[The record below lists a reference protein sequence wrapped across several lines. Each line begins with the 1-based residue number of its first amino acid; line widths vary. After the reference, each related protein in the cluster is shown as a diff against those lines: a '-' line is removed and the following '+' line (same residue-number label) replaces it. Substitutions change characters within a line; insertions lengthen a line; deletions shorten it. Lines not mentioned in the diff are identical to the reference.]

1 MTGDEAA
8 AEPTF
13 ERFTVESPDAE
24 GAQKYDGVV
33 RDVLSDLNLVR
44 AIGRLHIFIDPK
56 QPVFIAVG
64 LFRRSLPTLTLGD
77 VADINSVAE
86 GLLVSVRDEEY
97 AATAVGKLYL
107 KYGRDKLIPT
117 DRTSV
122 IVPPAGDYGK
132 QHDDIASIVV
142 YDPKDELKKSV
153 IDALIR
159 ITPEGFRVR
168 KHYISEHMLAF
179 IASEDPIKPEWID
192 ICRKIRDGIW
202 ADKGA

>member
-1 MTGDEAA
+1 MDSEV
-8 AEPTF
+8 EQP
-13 ERFTVESPDAE
+13 ERFTVESTDPE

-44 AIGRLHIFIDPK
+44 AIGRLHVYIDPK

-64 LFRRSLPTLTLGD
+64 RFRQGLPTLTLGD
-77 VADINSVAE
+77 VADILSVNE

-97 AATAVGKLYL
+97 AAKAVGKLYL
-107 KYGRDKLIPT
+107 KYGRDQLIPT
-117 DRTSV
+117 DRTAV
-122 IVPPAGDYGK
+122 IVPFRGDYAK

-142 YDPKDELKKSV
+142 YDPREELKKAV

-168 KHYISEHMLAF
+168 KHYISERMLAF
-179 IASEDPIKPEWID
+179 IASEDPIRPEWVD
-192 ICRKIRDGIW
+192 ICRKLRDKIGSEQV
-202 ADKGA
+202 D

>member
-1 MTGDEAA
+1 MIDDKDEQVQSD
-8 AEPTF
+8 
-13 ERFTVESPDAE
+13 RFTVESTDPE
-24 GAQKYDGVV
+24 GAKKYDGVV
-33 RDVLSDLNLVR
+33 RDVLADLNLVR
-44 AIGRLHIFIDPK
+44 AIGRLHVYIDPK
-56 QPVFIAVG
+56 EPVFIAVG

-77 VADINSVAE
+77 VADIASVNE
-86 GLLVSVRDEEY
+86 GLMVSVRDEEY

-107 KYGRDKLIPT
+107 KYGRDRLIPT

-122 IVPPAGDYGK
+122 IVPTMGDYAK

-142 YDPKDELKKSV
+142 YDPRDELKKSV

-179 IASEDPIKPEWID
+179 IASEDPIKPEWIG
-192 ICRKIRDGIW
+192 ICRSLREKIGKEGVD
-202 ADKGA
+202 

>member
-1 MTGDEAA
+1 MIDEAGP
-8 AEPTF
+8 AEF
-13 ERFTVESPDAE
+13 ERFTVESTDPE

-44 AIGRLHIFIDPK
+44 ASGRRHVYIDPK

-77 VADINSVAE
+77 VADIQGVNE
-86 GLLVSVRDEEY
+86 GLLVSVRDEVY

-107 KYGRDKLIPT
+107 KYGRDKIIPT

-122 IVPPAGDYGK
+122 IVPPMGDYAK
-132 QHDDIASIVV
+132 QHDDIAAIVV
-142 YDPKDELKKSV
+142 YDPRDELKKAV

-192 ICRKIRDGIW
+192 TCRKLREKIGTEVGD
-202 ADKGA
+202 

>member
-1 MTGDEAA
+1 MIDEN
-8 AEPTF
+8 EESGQS
-13 ERFTVESPDAE
+13 ERFTVESTDLE
-24 GAQKYDGVV
+24 GAKKYDGVV

-44 AIGRLHIFIDPK
+44 AIGRLHVYIDPK

-77 VADINSVAE
+77 VADIASVNE
-86 GLLVSVRDEEY
+86 GLMVSVRDEQY

-107 KYGRDKLIPT
+107 KYGRDQLIPT
-117 DRTSV
+117 DRTAV
-122 IVPPAGDYGK
+122 IVPHAADYAK
-132 QHDDIASIVV
+132 QYEDIASIVV
-142 YDPKDELKKSV
+142 YDPKDELKKAV

-192 ICRKIRDGIW
+192 ICRSLRERIGKEEVD
-202 ADKGA
+202 

>member
-1 MTGDEAA
+1 MIDENDEAGQ
-8 AEPTF
+8 P
-13 ERFTVESPDAE
+13 ERFTVESTDPE
-24 GAQKYDGVV
+24 GAEKYDGVV

-44 AIGRLHIFIDPK
+44 SIGRLHVYIDPK

-77 VADINSVAE
+77 VADIASVNE
-86 GLLVSVRDEEY
+86 GLMVSVRDEQY

-107 KYGRDKLIPT
+107 KYGRDRLIPT
-117 DRTSV
+117 DRTAV
-122 IVPPAGDYGK
+122 IVPPMGDYAK

-142 YDPKDELKKSV
+142 YDPKDELKKAV

-192 ICRKIRDGIW
+192 ICRKLREKIG
-202 ADKGA
+202 KEEVV